1 MIVTRLCF
9 AAAALVLAGGSA
21 FAGVIVTSSHTDMA
35 SNQTNPATAY
45 VEGDRMKV
53 VTPDTTV
60 IFRGD
65 QNRVWVIDPKKRT
78 YMEFTQET
86 VRAFGSQITGAQAQ
100 FSAAQAQLQ
109 AQLAQLPP
117 AQRAAVEAQLG
128 ARGLGAPPAG
138 GAGRGAPAVTYV
150 RAGQSKAIGRWRCDV
165 FAKTVGGQK
174 EEDVCIAP
182 IATAGLTAADFRAM
196 NSFAEFMAPIA
207 SAPMVPHNDY
217 MHWNDM
223 NKAIGFQGVPL
234 DTMTYTNGRP
244 NMQETVKTIER
255 ATIPGNTFDLPSG
268 LTKQTTPT
276 F

>member
-1 MIVTRLCF
+1 MIGARLCF
-9 AAAALVLAGGSA
+9 AVAALVLAGGNA

-35 SNQTNPATAY
+35 SHQTNPATAY

-65 QNRVWVIDPKKRT
+65 QNRVWVIDPAKRT

-86 VRAFGSQITGAQAQ
+86 VRAYGSQITGAQAQ

-117 AQRAAVEAQLG
+117 DQRARVEAQLG
-128 ARGLGAPPAG
+128 ARGLGAPPG
-138 GAGRGAPAVTYV
+138 GSAGRGAPPVTYV
-150 RAGQSKAIGRWRCDV
+150 KAGQSKAIGRWRCDV
-165 FAKTVGGQK
+165 YAKTVGGQK

-182 IATAGLTAADFRAM
+182 IATAGLTPADFRAM
-196 NSFAEFMAPIA
+196 NSFAEFMAPLA

-234 DTMTYTNGRP
+234 DTMMYSNGRP

-255 ATIPGNTFDLPSG
+255 APIPGNTFDLPSG